1 MKKIN
6 SILIIGQCSLHWG
19 RMEFG
24 NIGNYYIAEPFFEEL
39 RRVFPNAV
47 LKTTMQFSDS
57 FCERFRIRTLPLE
70 CYYDF
75 NSGGNLE
82 TAKREFESAIGCEKN
97 IESRYI
103 EEVESADLV
112 IDFSGDIWGDNA
124 DFLGKDRFEVGLYKD
139 MTAQVLKPTVMLA
152 GSPGPFSDERIKK
165 LAKKVFEGFKMVTNR
180 EPISTRIL
188 KAEEF
193 DTSHVVDSACP
204 SFLFQQMDKA
214 GVSELLRKERIEISG
229 KPAVGF
235 ILCGWNFEK
244 GPYGLWP
251 REDSEYETFVKTIT
265 NMIDKYDVQI
275 YLISHTN
282 GFKVPPADFELIR
295 GRDYP
300 LMEQLEQILDR
311 LGYRESVTL
320 IRTPYLPKQIK
331 GIIGELDMLIS
342 GRMHGAVAGISQCIP
357 TVMIDYG
364 HEPKAHKVSGFAEIA
379 GLEEFIA
386 SPANPEQL
394 LETTERCWNEKEKLQ
409 DMLKKRIPEI
419 QEEVRRQFE
428 MLKDILN

>member
-1 MKKIN
+1 MKQIS

-39 RRVFPNAV
+39 RKVFPNIV

-57 FCERFRIRTLPLE
+57 FCEKFRIQTLPLE
-70 CYYDF
+70 CYYNF
-75 NSGGNLE
+75 NSEDNLE
-82 TAKREFESAIGCEKN
+82 VAKRELESVMGCGKDV
-97 IESRYI
+97 ESRYI
-103 EEVESADLV
+103 EEVESSDLV
-112 IDFSGDIWGDNA
+112 IDFSGDMWGDNA
-124 DFLGKDRFEVGLYKD
+124 DFLGKDRFETGLYKD
-139 MTAQVLKPTVMLA
+139 ITAQVLKPTVLLA
-152 GSPGPFSDERIKK
+152 GSPGPFGDERIKK
-165 LAKKVFEGFKMVTNR
+165 LAKKVFERFKMVANR

-188 KAEEF
+188 KAEGF
-193 DTSHVVDSACP
+193 DISHVVDSACP
-204 SFLFQQMDKA
+204 SFLFQQLDKA
-214 GVSELLRKERIEISG
+214 GVSELLRKEEIEISG

-244 GPYGLWP
+244 GPYSLWP
-251 REDSEYETFVKTIT
+251 REDSEYETFVETIT

-275 YLISHTN
+275 YLISHAN
-282 GFKVPPADFELIR
+282 GFKVPPADFELIS

-300 LMEQLEQILDR
+300 LMEQLEQILGTR
-311 LGYRESVTL
+311 GYKESVTL
-320 IRTPYLPKQIK
+320 IRTPYLPRQIK

-364 HEPKAHKVSGFAEIA
+364 HEPKAHKVSGFAEIT
-379 GLEEFIA
+379 GLEKFIA
-386 SPANPEQL
+386 SPVKFGEL
-394 LETTERCWNEKEKLQ
+394 LETTERCWNEREKIQ

-419 QEEVRRQFE
+419 QETARKQFE
-428 MLKDILN
+428 ILKEIED

>member
-1 MKKIN
+1 MKEIN

-39 RRVFPNAV
+39 RKIFSNTVF
-47 LKTTMQFSDS
+47 KTTMQFSDS
-57 FCERFRIRTLPLE
+57 FCEKFRIQTLPLE

-75 NSGGNLE
+75 DSVDNLE
-82 TAKREFESAIGCEKN
+82 IAKRELEFVISGGKT

-103 EEVESADLV
+103 EEVESVDLV
-112 IDFSGDIWGDNA
+112 IDFSGDMWGDNA
-124 DFLGKDRFEVGLYKD
+124 DFLGKDRFETGLYKD
-139 MTAQVLKPTVMLA
+139 MIAQALKPTVMLA
-152 GSPGPFSDERIKK
+152 GSPGPFGDERTKK
-165 LAKKVFEGFKMVTNR
+165 LAKKVFKGFKMVTNR

-188 KAEEF
+188 KAEGF

-204 SFLFQQMDKA
+204 SFLFKQMDKT
-214 GVSELLRKERIEISG
+214 GISELLQKERIEISV

-275 YLISHTN
+275 YLISHAN
-282 GFKVPPADFELIR
+282 GFKVPPANFEIIP

-300 LMEQLEQILDR
+300 LMEQLGQILDR
-311 LGYRESVTL
+311 RGYRESVTL
-320 IRTPYLPKQIK
+320 IRTPYLPEQIK
-331 GIIGELDMLIS
+331 GIIGELNMLIS

-357 TVMIDYG
+357 TVLIDYG
-364 HEPKAHKVSGFAEIA
+364 HEPKAHKVSGFAEIV

-386 SPANPEQL
+386 SPANPGEL
-394 LETTERCWNEKEKLQ
+394 LETTERCWNEREKIQ

-419 QEEVRRQFE
+419 QETVRRQFE
-428 MLKDILN
+428 MLKEIGD